1 MSIILKLFSYLKRPV
16 VVLAAAIIITFSL
29 NLELAQSQATLQ
41 SEITPGSGHKDDLFL
56 FTVTIDGPQQR
67 VTPQIA
73 TSSDFDLQLL
83 GPKTSVSIVN
93 GSVHSRQQYV
103 YQLTPKREGE
113 LKTPEVQAFIN
124 GQTLSAPPIA
134 VTIKSNSPTTS
145 PPSANNEARE
155 DVFLR
160 QSVSKSS
167 AYIGEQV
174 VNSITFFTRIN
185 LHRVPLED
193 KPADG
198 FWQETISDGES
209 SQTTVN
215 GVEYG
220 TAQVVRALYALKAGE
235 LKIPERTAIVQVPV
249 TKRGGNPFGGFDP
262 FSDDFFQSFFQRT
275 ILQDKRLISN
285 PLSITIK
292 PLPPVPNELSS
303 FLRGMTVVGDTSLA
317 LEVSDTPL
325 KVGESKNI
333 AVVVRSSGHLKPL
346 KAPPINAPSGVK
358 IYEGQ
363 SSIKHQVTGG
373 KLITERSFNY
383 SMIPMQP
390 GLIRIP
396 AVSLAYFDPQS
407 ESYRLATTLEA
418 TVVVAG
424 DPNATSNTKDAI
436 NASSSKQDAPK
447 EPSKVGAGPEDAAQ
461 EQARDADSPPL
472 TYSEKSL
479 LEAISERVS
488 VQLALLALS
497 AAIIFWGLIT
507 LSVKRANKG
516 SGKRASLREIKGA
529 NTIEQLELVVRSWAC
544 DNLTGVTENA
554 TFDQIRAAIRVSQ
567 RAGSVALD
575 LISVLDKI
583 EAARYSSGIK
593 GSLEALKSELSQGI
607 AQW

>member
-1 MSIILKLFSYLKRPV
+1 MLTKPKLFSYLTRPFV
-16 VVLAAAIIITFSL
+16 ALIAAIIITFSL
-29 NLELAQSQATLQ
+29 NQELAHSEATLH
-41 SEITPGSGHKDDLFL
+41 SEVTPGSGHKDDLFL
-56 FTVTIDGPQQR
+56 FTVTIEGPQQR
-67 VTPQIA
+67 ITPQIS
-73 TSSDFDLQLL
+73 TSADFDLQLL

-93 GSVHSRQQYV
+93 GTVHSRQQYV

-113 LKTPEVQAFIN
+113 LKTPEVQVLFG

-134 VTIKSNSPTTS
+134 VTIKSNAPNSS

-155 DVFLR
+155 EVFLR
-160 QSVSKSS
+160 QSVSKIS
-167 AYIGEQV
+167 AYVGEQV

-198 FWQETISDGES
+198 FWQETISDGDN

-220 TAQVVRALYALKAGE
+220 TAQVIRALYALKAGE
-235 LKIPERTAIVQVPV
+235 LKIPERTAVVQVPV
-249 TKRGGNPFGGFDP
+249 AKRGGNPFGGFDP
-262 FSDDFFQSFFQRT
+262 FSDDFFQSFFQRN
-275 ILQDKRLISN
+275 ILQDKRLVSN

-292 PLPPVPNELSS
+292 PLPPVPNDLSR
-303 FLRGMTVVGDTSLA
+303 FVRGMTVVGDTNIA

-346 KAPPINAPSGVK
+346 KAPPINAPNGVK

-363 SSIKHQVTGG
+363 SSIKHEVIGG
-373 KLITERSFNY
+373 KLVTERTFNY

-396 AVSLAYFDPQS
+396 AVSLAYFDPHS

-424 DPNATSNTKDAI
+424 DPSATSNII
-436 NASSSKQDAPK
+436 NANSSKNDTPT
-447 EPSKVGAGPEDAAQ
+447 EMSKVSAGPENPVK
-461 EQARDADSPPL
+461 EQDRDANSPPL
-472 TYSEKSL
+472 TYTEKSL
-479 LEAISERVS
+479 LEAFSERIS
-488 VQLALLALS
+488 VQLALLTLS
-497 AAIIFWGLIT
+497 AAFVFWGLIT

-516 SGKRASLREIKGA
+516 SGKRILLREIKGA
-529 NTIEQLELVVRSWAC
+529 NTIEHLELVVRRWAC
-544 DNLTGVTENA
+544 DNLVGVTEGA
-554 TFDQIRAAIRVSQ
+554 TFDQIRAAIRGSQ

-583 EAARYSSGIK
+583 EAARYSSGIQ
-593 GSLEALKSELSQGI
+593 GSLEGLKSELSWVI
-607 AQW
+607 EQW